1 MPLDP
6 REYGMVDVESARAM
20 QNEVKVIDLRE
31 VERRYLLTQ
40 ANITLGKRSQ
50 ALHVSGVL
58 MAPQDTMTML
68 AQNGFFDMAIALGHA
83 FDLDLQRVFETLTK
97 KCLQVVSFYCFYL
110 FSWKKPNF
118 SLCKLVVYSLLTRLI
133 KWSLNTARWSDL
145 TVF

>member
-1 MPLDP
+1 
-6 REYGMVDVESARAM
+6 MVDVESARAM

-58 MAPQDTMTML
+58 MSPQDTVTML

-97 KCLQVVSFYCFYL
+97 KCLQVVCVFFFWLFECFL
-110 FSWKKPNF
+110 RKKPSIFNG
-118 SLCKLVVYSLLTRLI
+118 KLVLKFQPSKSI
-133 KWSLNTARWSDL
+133 INQPIDPI
-145 TVF
+145 

>member
-1 MPLDP
+1 MVCTIFTATSTRLSILLQSHPTSPKRKFGQEVPLDP

-58 MAPQDTMTML
+58 MSPQDTMTML

-97 KCLQVVSFYCFYL
+97 KCLQVVS
-110 FSWKKPNF
+110 
-118 SLCKLVVYSLLTRLI
+118 
-133 KWSLNTARWSDL
+133 D
-145 TVF
+145 